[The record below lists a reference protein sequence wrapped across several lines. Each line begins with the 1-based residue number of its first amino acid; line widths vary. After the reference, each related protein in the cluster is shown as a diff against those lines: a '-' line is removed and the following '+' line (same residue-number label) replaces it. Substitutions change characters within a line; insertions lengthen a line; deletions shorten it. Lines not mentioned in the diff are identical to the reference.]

1 MRLAGWRLVGT
12 AAGRSAEYASPGVI
26 AQMSDGDSGSQPAPQ
41 IDGRSARSARTHDAI
56 VEACVALVAEGDL
69 RPTGPRIAERAGVSV
84 RSIFQHFTDLEALF
98 SAVGRKVA
106 DRVAPHIVAIDP
118 ALPQA
123 ERIEQFCE
131 QRAAVL
137 EELTPIMR
145 AALVHAP
152 TSEVINAQFDAGHQF
167 FRDQV
172 DQVFAPELE
181 ASPDPARLHHAIAV
195 ATAWGTWELL
205 RRGQGLE
212 VADAQRVM
220 AFLLVSLLA

>member
-1 MRLAGWRLVGT
+1 MPEGEPENA
-12 AAGRSAEYASPGVI
+12 
-26 AQMSDGDSGSQPAPQ
+26 PAPQ

-56 VEACVALVAEGDL
+56 VEACIALVAEGDL

-106 DRVAPHIVAIDP
+106 ERVAPHIVAIDP
-118 ALPQA
+118 TLPQD
-123 ERIEQFCE
+123 ERVAQFCA

-152 TSEVINAQFDAGHQF
+152 TSEVIDAQFVAGHRF
-167 FRDQV
+167 FREQV

-181 ASPDPARLHHAIAV
+181 ASSDRAQLHHAIVV

-205 RRGQGLE
+205 RGGQGLE
-212 VADAQRVM
+212 VGDAERVM
-220 AFLLVSLLA
+220 AFLVASLLAGTVDAPPAS

>member
-1 MRLAGWRLVGT
+1 MGT
-12 AAGRSAEYASPGVI
+12 ICGASAEYSSVGVI
-26 AQMSDGDSGSQPAPQ
+26 AEMDDGESENQPAPQ
-41 IDGRSARSARTHDAI
+41 VDGRSARSARTRDAI
-56 VEACVALVAEGDL
+56 VDACIELVADGDL

-98 SAVGRKVA
+98 SAVGKKVA

-118 ALPQA
+118 SLPQG
-123 ERIEQFCE
+123 ERVERFCQ

-145 AALVHAP
+145 AARVHGP
-152 TSEVINAQFDAGHQF
+152 TSEVINAQFVAGHRF

-172 DQVFAPELE
+172 DQVFAPELD
-181 ASPDPARLHHAIAV
+181 ASNDRVRLHHAIVV

-205 RRGQGLE
+205 RRGQDLPIGE
-212 VADAQRVM
+212 AQRVM
-220 AFLLVSLLA
+220 AFLLESALASPLDPPTT